1 MRYLY
6 IAAGLTAVAL
16 GALGAFLPLIPA
28 TPFLLAALFFFTRSS
43 PELEHRLLHHSVFG
57 EYITD
62 YYVGELSRA
71 RKVQIIGL
79 MWTSMILSMLI
90 VGKLWFVLMLTT
102 IAIGVAI
109 HIALLKPN
117 PARAEKFRRRYGHSL
132 LDAPA

>member
-1 MRYLY
+1 MRYVY
-6 IAAGLTAVAL
+6 IAAGIVAVAF
-16 GALGAFLPLIPA
+16 GALGAVLPLVPA

-43 PELEHRLLHHSVFG
+43 PRLEHKLLHHSIFG

-62 YYVGELSRA
+62 YYVGELSRS

-79 MWTSMILSMLI
+79 MWTSMIVSMLI

-117 PARAEKFRRRYGHSL
+117 PGRAAKFRQRYGRTL
-132 LDAPA
+132 YDVPA

>member
-6 IAAGLTAVAL
+6 IAAGLTAAAL
-16 GALGAFLPLIPA
+16 GALGAFLPLVPA

-57 EYITD
+57 TYITD

-79 MWTSMILSMLI
+79 MWTSMIISMLI
-90 VGKLWFVLMLTT
+90 VGKLWFVAMLTT
-102 IAIGVAI
+102 IAIGVAV

-132 LDAPA
+132 LDASA

>member
-1 MRYLY
+1 MRYLH
-6 IAAGLTAVAL
+6 IAAGILAVTL
-16 GALGAFLPLIPA
+16 GALGAVLPLVPA

-43 PELEHRLLHHSVFG
+43 PALEHKLLHHSVFG

-62 YYVGELSRA
+62 YYIGELSRA

-79 MWTSMILSMLI
+79 MWTSMIISMFI

-102 IAIGVAI
+102 IAVGVAI

-117 PARAEKFRRRYGHSL
+117 PARAAKFRQRYGRTL
-132 LDAPA
+132 YDVPA